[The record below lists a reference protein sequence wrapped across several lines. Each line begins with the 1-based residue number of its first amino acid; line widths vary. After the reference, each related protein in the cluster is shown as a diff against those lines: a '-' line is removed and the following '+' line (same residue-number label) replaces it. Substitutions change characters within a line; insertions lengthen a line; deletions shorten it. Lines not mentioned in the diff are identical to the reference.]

1 MSRPL
6 LILSVTLAILAPVSG
21 TADWL
26 QFRGPLGNGTATGS
40 DHLPTALDA
49 ARHVAWS
56 AALPGRGLSSPVVA
70 GERIFITAASGA
82 EQQILHVFCFSAV
95 DGTALWERRFRA
107 TGRTMCHE
115 KTNVAAPTPACDGER
130 LFALF
135 SSNDLFCLDFQG
147 NLLWLRGLTYDYA
160 NASNSLGLASS
171 LLVAG
176 DTLIVQIE
184 NDSESFAA
192 GLKVSNGRNRWKID
206 RPKAANWTSPLL
218 LRNTPAGDLVALQST
233 KGITAVLPESG
244 AILWEYTDG
253 ASPIPSSAVAGE
265 LLIVPSHGLT
275 ALKPPTAGGAPAVV
289 WQTGQ
294 LQPATASP
302 VVLGDKVYILNGAG
316 VLTTGRLSD
325 GERLWRL
332 RLEGPFAGSPVAAS
346 NHLYVFGE
354 RGIGQCVDLR
364 GDEGVVVGT
373 IDLGE
378 SIQCTPAI
386 SRDALYVRSDGHLW
400 KIAADSEP

>member
-6 LILSVTLAILAPVSG
+6 FILTVALGIFSPISAI
-21 TADWL
+21 ADWP
-26 QFRGPLGNGTATGS
+26 QFRGPLGNGTAEGS
-40 DHLPTALDA
+40 DRLPTALDA
-49 ARHVAWS
+49 ERHIAWS
-56 AALPGRGLSSPVVA
+56 TALPGRGLSSPVVA
-70 GERIFITAASGA
+70 GDRIFVTAASGA
-82 EQQILHVFCFSAV
+82 EQQILHVFCFSTA
-95 DGTALWERRFRA
+95 DGSELWERRFRA

-115 KTNVAAPTPACDGER
+115 KTSVAAPTPACDSER

-135 SSNDLFCLDFQG
+135 SSNDLFCLDFEG
-147 NLLWLRGLTYDYA
+147 NLLWLRGLTFDYP

-176 DTLIVQIE
+176 DTLIAQIE

-192 GLKVSNGRNRWKID
+192 GLDVHSGRNRWKID

-218 LRNTPAGDLVALQST
+218 LRNTPAGDVVALQST
-233 KGITAVLPESG
+233 KGITAVLPETG
-244 AILWEYTDG
+244 AIVWEYADG

-265 LLIVPSHGLT
+265 HLIVPSHGLT
-275 ALKPPTAGGAPAVV
+275 ALKPPAANAAPTVV

-302 VVLGDKVYILNGAG
+302 VVHGDHVYILNGAG
-316 VLTTGRLSD
+316 VLTAGRLSN

-332 RLEGPFAGSPVAAS
+332 RLEGPFGGSPVAAS
-346 NHLYVFGE
+346 GRLYVFGE
-354 RGIGQCVDLR
+354 RGIGQCIDLR
-364 GDEGVVVGT
+364 GEEGVIVGT

-378 SIQCTPAI
+378 PIQCTPAI
-386 SRDALYVRSDGHLW
+386 SGDAFYVRSDGHLW
-400 KIAADSEP
+400 KIAGDPEP